1 MDLASIAV
9 GIQQTSLQQNL
20 SISVLK
26 QAAKEEQSLAQMIA
40 TVAGGR
46 GQALDVS
53 V

>member
-1 MDLASIAV
+1 MDLTSIAV
-9 GIQQTSLQQNL
+9 GLQQASLQTNIA
-20 SISVLK
+20 ISVLK
-26 QAAKEEQSLAQMIA
+26 QASQEEQALSQMIA